1 MSYELPMTSA
11 ISVTN
16 LSKRYRIVHG
26 GQRGYH
32 TLRDEISAGFRRL
45 TGRGSATRD
54 VTEEFWAVKDASFEI
69 KTGERVGLIGRNG
82 AGKSTLLKMLSK
94 VVEPTT
100 GRIEIRGRL
109 SSLLEVG
116 TGFHSELT
124 GRENVFLNGAI
135 LGMPRAETLRKFDEI
150 VAFAGVERFIDTP
163 VKHYSSGMY
172 MRLAFAVA
180 AHLDP
185 DILLIDE
192 VLAVGDLAFQQKC
205 LGKIESITNSGR
217 TVLFVSHNLGSISSL
232 CTSAMLLENGRI
244 IASGDVAGVVMKYYR
259 DGSSSPASFDLRNGV
274 RKIGN
279 AHVRLVSGRV
289 LDAKGAPS
297 MEVLISENACIEM
310 EFEVLDSH
318 PGPFVPNFHFHT
330 ADGTAAFVSVDTSR
344 NATGPGT
351 YVARCEI
358 PGNLLNEGS
367 YFVGFGLTTFTTG
380 VTVHF
385 FEPGAVSFNVR
396 DPIEGTASRGDWG
409 GSMPGAVRPNLAWQ
423 TEKIA

>member
-1 MSYELPMTSA
+1 MTIA

-16 LSKRYRIVHG
+16 LSKRYRISRG

-32 TLRDEISAGFRRL
+32 TLRDEIASGFQRFM
-45 TGRGSATRD
+45 GRAAAPRPT
-54 VTEEFWAVKDASFEI
+54 TEEFWAVEQVSFEV
-69 KTGERVGLIGRNG
+69 KTGERLGIIGRNG

-94 VVEPTT
+94 IVEPTT

-116 TGFHSELT
+116 TGFHPELT

-135 LGMPRAETLRKFDEI
+135 LGMPRDETLRKFDEI
-150 VAFAGVERFIDTP
+150 VAFAGVDRFIDTP

-180 AHLDP
+180 ANLDP

-205 LGKIESITNSGR
+205 LGKIETITNEGR

-232 CTSAMLLENGRI
+232 CTSAMLMDAGRI
-244 IASGDVAGVVMKYYR
+244 TAIGNVAEVTMKYYR
-259 DGSSSPASFDLRNGV
+259 DGASSPAAFDLSDGSRYV
-274 RKIGN
+274 GN
-279 AHVRLVSGRV
+279 EHARLVAGKVRDR
-289 LDAKGAPS
+289 LGTPS
-297 MEVLISENACIEM
+297 MEVHISEKLSVEM
-310 EFEVLDSH
+310 EFEVLDAH
-318 PGPFVPNFHFHT
+318 PGPFIPNFHFHT
-330 ADGTAAFVSVDTSR
+330 SDGTVAFVSVDTSR
-344 NATGPGT
+344 GATIPGR
-351 YVARCEI
+351 YRSRCEI
-358 PGNLLNEGS
+358 PGSLLNEGT
-367 YFVGFGLTTFTTG
+367 YFVGFGLTTFSTG

-396 DPIEGTASRGDWG
+396 DPIDGIASRGEWG
-409 GSMPGAVRPNLAWQ
+409 GSMPGSVRPNLVWN
-423 TEKIA
+423 TEKTT